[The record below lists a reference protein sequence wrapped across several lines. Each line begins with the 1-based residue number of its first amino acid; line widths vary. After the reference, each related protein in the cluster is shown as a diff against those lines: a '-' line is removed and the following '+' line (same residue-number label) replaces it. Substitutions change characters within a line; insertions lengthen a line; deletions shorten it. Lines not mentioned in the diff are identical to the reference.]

1 MRHGVRLVDAALQFP
16 LHHPSIVSVVPGGQG
31 LTEMNSNIAAESADI
46 PAVLWSDLKAAGLL
60 RGDAP

>member
-1 MRHGVRLVDAALQFP
+1 VRLVDAAFQFP

-31 LTEMNSNIAAESADI
+31 LAEMDSNIAAEKANI
-46 PAVLWSDLKAAGLL
+46 PAVLWADLKDAGLL